1 MNSGAIAIQE
11 RGHSHETS
19 GLPCQDYCNAGVT
32 SSKAWLALADGA
44 GFSPLAQHGAI
55 ATVQSMKG
63 LLWKFRRAGKCG
75 LCETEKST
83 FLAGILEQLDRIA
96 KKKACDLELL
106 ASTLLAVQTWEGH
119 YLALHLGDG
128 AIGCYH
134 ADGSVTELSGPE
146 NGRYANQTWFTT
158 SSDACEHLRVYH
170 GELGDIQGFCAFSD
184 GAADSLYDDREHLFA
199 PVVPEIFKMMQTDG
213 VDATRANL
221 GELMQGAIR
230 NQTNDDVSFACFL
243 LPTLLPTIQ
252 SGVVQRNL
260 PKKWSVPL
268 DLDDSEESVRR
279 YEAMLKVVR
288 FVMGQPSLSCT
299 IKKMERHAHWEGQN
313 FYRAIIT
320 PLTKAQILIHEGGQ
334 LYRAGEHAKAFVKE
348 EQDNV

>member
-1 MNSGAIAIQE
+1 MNSNAIAIQV
-11 RGHSHETS
+11 RGHSHEAL
-19 GLPCQDYCNAGVT
+19 GLPCQDCCDAGIT

-44 GFSPLAQHGAI
+44 GFSPLAQYGST
-55 ATVQSMKG
+55 ATVQCVKG
-63 LLWKFRRAGKCG
+63 LLWRFRRAGKCG
-75 LCETEKST
+75 LNETEKST
-83 FLAGILEQLDRIA
+83 FLAGILEHLDRIA
-96 KKKACDLELL
+96 RKKACDLELL
-106 ASTLLAVQTWEGH
+106 ASTLLTVQAWEGH

-128 AIGCYH
+128 VIGCYH
-134 ADGSVTELSGPE
+134 ADGSMTELSGPE
-146 NGRYANQTWFTT
+146 NGCYANQTWFTI
-158 SSDACEHLRVYH
+158 SSEACEHLRVYH
-170 GELGDIQGFCAFSD
+170 GALGDIQGFCAFSD
-184 GAADSLYDDREHLFA
+184 GAADSLYDARKHLFA

-230 NQTNDDVSFACFL
+230 DQTNDDISFACFL
-243 LPTLLPTIQ
+243 LPTLLPADQ
-252 SGVVQRNL
+252 SSVVQRNV
-260 PKKWSVPL
+260 PKQWCVKL
-268 DLDDSEESVRR
+268 GLDDSEESVRR
-279 YEAMLKVVR
+279 YKTMHKVVR

-313 FYRAIIT
+313 FYHAIIT

>member
-1 MNSGAIAIQE
+1 MNSNAIAIQV
-11 RGHSHETS
+11 RGHSHEALV
-19 GLPCQDYCNAGVT
+19 LPCQDCCDAGIT
-32 SSKAWLALADGA
+32 PSKAWLALADGA
-44 GFSPLAQHGAI
+44 GFSPLAQYGST
-55 ATVQSMKG
+55 ATVQCVKG
-63 LLWKFRRAGKCG
+63 LLWKFRRAGRYG
-75 LCETEKST
+75 VNETEKST
-83 FLAGILEQLDRIA
+83 FLADILEHLDRIA

-128 AIGCYH
+128 VIGCYH

-213 VDATRANL
+213 VDATRVNL
-221 GELMQGAIR
+221 GELMQGDIR
-230 NQTNDDVSFACFL
+230 NQTSDDVSFACFL
-243 LPTLLPTIQ
+243 LPTLLPTVQ
-252 SGVVQRNL
+252 SCVVQRNL

-268 DLDDSEESVRR
+268 DLDDSEESLRR
-279 YEAMLKVVR
+279 YEAMLKIVR
-288 FVMGQPSLSCT
+288 FVIGQTSPSCT

-313 FYRAIIT
+313 FYHAIIA

-334 LYRAGEHAKAFVKE
+334 LYRAGENASTFLKE
-348 EQDNV
+348 GHDNV

>member
-63 LLWKFRRAGKCG
+63 LLWRFRRAGKCG
-75 LCETEKST
+75 LNETEKST
-83 FLAGILEQLDRIA
+83 FLAGILEHLDRIA

-170 GELGDIQGFCAFSD
+170 GALGDIQGFCAFSD

-243 LPTLLPTIQ
+243 LPALLLTSQNKI
-252 SGVVQRNL
+252 
-260 PKKWSVPL
+260 PKQWCVAL
-268 DLDDSEESVRR
+268 GLDDSEESIRR
-279 YEAMLKVVR
+279 YTMMLKVVR
-288 FVMGQPSLSCT
+288 FVMGQHVPYCST
-299 IKKMERHAHWEGQN
+299 KNMKRHAHWEGED
-313 FYRAIIT
+313 FHHVIIE
-320 PLTKAQILIHEGGQ
+320 PLINAKVLIHEGRQ
-334 LYRAGEHAKAFVKE
+334 LYRAGEYASAFVKE
-348 EQDNV
+348 GHDNV

>member
-11 RGHSHETS
+11 RGYSHETS

-63 LLWKFRRAGKCG
+63 LLWRFRRAGKCG
-75 LCETEKST
+75 LNETEKST
-83 FLAGILEQLDRIA
+83 FLAGILEHLDRIA

-184 GAADSLYDDREHLFA
+184 GAADSLYDNREHLFA

-221 GELMQGAIR
+221 GELMQGDIR
-230 NQTNDDVSFACFL
+230 NQTSDDVSFVCFL
-243 LPTLLPTIQ
+243 LPTHLPTSQ
-252 SGVVQRNL
+252 NGV
-260 PKKWSVPL
+260 PKQWRVTL
-268 DLDDSEESVRR
+268 GVDDSEESIRC
-279 YEAMLKVVR
+279 YATMLKVVR
-288 FVMGQPSLSCT
+288 YVLGQRLSCCSYNSV
-299 IKKMERHAHWEGQN
+299 KRHAHWDGQD
-313 FYRAIIT
+313 FHRVIVE
-320 PLTKAQILIHEGGQ
+320 PLTKAKVLIQEGRQ
-334 LYRAGEHAKAFVKE
+334 LRAGEYAGTFVKE
-348 EQDNV
+348 GHDNV